1 MSPRKKNPV
10 VDPAHERAI
19 ERHKRIVAYI
29 RSKTPPPI
37 ESDLAIGPLK
47 LSRNV
52 MLYLEQHVIGE
63 FNRRAAPA
71 PREARCIE
79 SGIAAQELLVEVHAD
94 TYAKAIQWAVGEFA
108 DVLTQTLTTRT
119 TGRDISETVRAALW
133 DEALRFADYLTLES
147 VWSTWLEHGDFPVA
161 NFGES
166 GWTEQN
172 RQTFFRRVGFSRTE
186 WLFEVDRRINV
197 RLILCGAKQTIKRVE
212 RRRQEIAKLMYQNR
226 GASDRDLCL
235 RIDALNEAALNRSS
249 EIPCPVPAFLK
260 NSRLWADA
268 FNGNNGNIA
277 QKMHEYLSK
286 IRGQFRI
293 SQLPN
298 LP

>member
-10 VDPAHERAI
+10 VGPAQRAI

-47 LSRNV
+47 LTRNG
-52 MLYLEQHVIGE
+52 MLYLKQHVIME
-63 FNRRAAPA
+63 FNRRAAPT

-79 SGIAAQELLVEVHAD
+79 SGIAAQELLVIVHAD
-94 TYAKAIQWAVGEFA
+94 TYAKAINWAVGEFA
-108 DVLTQTLTTRT
+108 DLLTQTLATRT
-119 TGRDISETVRAALW
+119 TGRDITETVRAVLW

-161 NFGES
+161 KFEGG
-166 GWTEQN
+166 GWTEQD
-172 RQTFFRRVGFSRTE
+172 RQTFFQRVGFSRTE

-197 RLILCGAKQTIKRVE
+197 RLILGGAKQTIKRVE

-235 RIDALNEAALNRSS
+235 RIDALNEAALNRKS

-260 NSRLWADA
+260 KSRLWADA
-268 FNGNNGNIA
+268 FNGNNGNMT

-293 SQLPN
+293 FQPPN